1 MIQLLR
7 RGPNVTNYQWE
18 EILQLIETKASGNA
32 IIFELCQF
40 FKQKTNFH
48 TKYKGFFRGNFYI
61 DDFSKFKLI
70 TVEAIEGFQNYLN
83 WILTSIKNKFL
94 FLKKDENL
102 IEYIKELYCDEVLD
116 LISTMIFSI
125 LSIRKD
131 NELKLRKDSLENLGT
146 L

>member
-1 MIQLLR
+1 MVQLLR

-48 TKYKGFFRGNFYI
+48 AKYKGLFRGNFYI

-70 TVEAIEGFQNYLN
+70 TVEAIDGFQNYLN

-94 FLKKDENL
+94 FLKKDESL

-131 NELKLRKDSLENLGT
+131 NELKLRKDSLENLGN